1 MRIVALSSN
10 DSRGKSKD
18 FFLQIFLH
26 FAFLYIFLKTFVS
39 YFRSS
44 QKRVEGFRMMT
55 SGELVWRIKKIL
67 EPQKSFQLNWIGKCC
82 WNNSAYFLVFTWH
95 LAEFLR
101 DLPHPHKFFFF
112 LILSFNILQFLFP
125 WNFFYSNGSVAK
137 QCWCCC
143 DFRRFLHDPFYILIT
158 AVNKIWIFFI
168 HHHLFLLVVA
178 TVQRWFNP
186 HLLKPKGFSLS
197 LSKGSEKMSESFSVQ
212 REKTGN
218 ILFFLF
224 QLLTAGGW
232 SRGYLG
238 AF

>member
-1 MRIVALSSN
+1 M
-10 DSRGKSKD
+10 
-18 FFLQIFLH
+18 FL
-26 FAFLYIFLKTFVS
+26 
-39 YFRSS
+39 
-44 QKRVEGFRMMT
+44 
-55 SGELVWRIKKIL
+55 IL
-67 EPQKSFQLNWIGKCC
+67 EVHKKG
-82 WNNSAYFLVFTWH
+82 
-95 LAEFLR
+95 LR
-101 DLPHPHKFFFF
+101 DFEWWRVGNWFEELRRSWSPRKASSWIESGNVVGTTPPIFWFSLDTWRNSSGISPTHTIFFF